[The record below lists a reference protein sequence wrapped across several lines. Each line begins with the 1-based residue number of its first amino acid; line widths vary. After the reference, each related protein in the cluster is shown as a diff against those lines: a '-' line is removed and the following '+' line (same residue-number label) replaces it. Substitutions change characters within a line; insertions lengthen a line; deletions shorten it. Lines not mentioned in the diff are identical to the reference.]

1 MNRFIKYLEL
11 DLSLEVFEFKKLDK
25 EILSTVKVNEKKITS
40 LKIKR
45 SSILFITFN
54 EKSEIDLKIEIYTLN
69 NHIITLSYLLKD
81 ESFKE
86 EFDKFKEYIKS
97 LIL

>member
-1 MNRFIKYLEL
+1 MNRFIEYLEL
-11 DLSLEVFEFKKLDK
+11 DLSLEIFEFKKLDK
-25 EILSTVKVNEKKITS
+25 EMLSAVKVNEKEVTS

-45 SSILFITFN
+45 SSILFATFD
-54 EKSEIDLKIEIYTLN
+54 EKSEIDLKIRIYTPN
-69 NHIITLSYLLKD
+69 NHIITLSYLLRD
-81 ESFKE
+81 ESLKE